1 MEGVGT
7 VLRSDM
13 GVSAALGTGVGSV
26 FALRTAIAI
35 ALGTG
40 MGFDAVLP
48 LRLQGGLASSGGARE
63 LSTPD
68 LGTTADL
75 TGAATDLTGKEG
87 RADLTG
93 GETRVNLAGPGIVRG
108 RDNPQTTGQN
118 GGTPDTH
125 ENSQQCACLDPKRQ
139 PKHWSW
145 STSSQALHQKE
156 QWNS

>member
-1 MEGVGT
+1 MEGVGN
-7 VLRSDM
+7 VLSGGM

-26 FALRTAIAI
+26 FALRTAVATT
-35 ALGTG
+35 LGTG
-40 MGFDAVLP
+40 MGFGAVL

-75 TGAATDLTGKEG
+75 TGAATDLTGEEG

-93 GETRVNLAGPGIVRG
+93 GETRVNLAGPGTVRG

-118 GGTPDTH
+118 GRDSRHTWELSTMRLCGPKETAKALELVNQFPGTAP
-125 ENSQQCACLDPKRQ
+125 
-139 PKHWSW
+139 
-145 STSSQALHQKE
+145 
-156 QWNS
+156 